1 MNLNA
6 LITLVFALSLI
17 ACKANQEPL
26 DDYVADIERKASKD
40 VAALAPIVTF
50 NVRSYQAHQ
59 LREPFALPQEAIVST
74 QSQINK
80 DCWQPPNIAKTAEL
94 EHYPLAKLRLKGVMS
109 RNDKVSALIQTPTGR
124 LITVNAG
131 QFIGVN
137 NGKVTKVT
145 AEYVQINEPLPDG
158 LGCWNQRSVKLALK

>member
-6 LITLVFALSLI
+6 LITLVLALSLT

-26 DDYVADIERKASKD
+26 DDYVADIERQAKKD
-40 VAALAPIVTF
+40 VIALVPIITL

-74 QSQINK
+74 PSQDNK
-80 DCWQPPNIAKTAEL
+80 DCWQPPKIAKTAEL

-109 RNDKVSALIQTPTGR
+109 RNDKVSALVQTPNGQ

-137 NGKVTKVT
+137 HGKVIKVT
-145 AEYVQINEPLPDG
+145 DEYVQINEPLPDG
-158 LGCWNQRSVKLALK
+158 LGCWNQRSVKLALN

>member
-6 LITLVFALSLI
+6 LITLVVALSLT

-26 DDYVADIERKASKD
+26 DDYVAQVERQADRD
-40 VAALAPIVTF
+40 VAALAPIVTL
-50 NVRSYQAHQ
+50 NIRSYQAHQ

-74 QSQINK
+74 QSQHDK
-80 DCWQPPNIAKTAEL
+80 DCWQPPKIAKTGEL

-109 RNDKVSALIQTPTGR
+109 RDDKVSALVQTPTGK
-124 LITVNAG
+124 LITVNTG
-131 QFIGVN
+131 QLIGVN